1 LSDTS
6 AKRSR
11 LDDLQVIG
19 WIEAA
24 AFVIALS
31 MLNVLYA
38 YALAKGANVIV
49 FVLYALIGASVAML
63 AVSGIGNEAWAI
75 IKTPQSWIYG
85 GASVA
90 LEAIYFLLVGLI
102 SPAEASLT
110 ARLSVPASLLI
121 GWWVFGARISRRQI
135 AGGLIV
141 VAAVL
146 PVLAW
151 VTPDKRGM
159 AIVLGMACAL
169 AVAVKTFASEFH
181 PWNRK
186 AETITDKIRVTGL
199 VVLATALLNLVVTG
213 IAMLAV
219 NLGVSG
225 LASVTPPVS
234 AFTHVPTIVLAL
246 VFGTAILGAMTFLQ
260 FSSVVKIGTANFL
273 AMSAFA
279 PLTAYA
285 LQILAA
291 ALGLIIVPAFDVAM
305 LVPILTGI
313 AGVLAIVEAGNGRG
327 SARRA

>member
-1 LSDTS
+1 MIDRDRTR
-6 AKRSR
+6 KK

-24 AFVIALS
+24 AFVIAVS
-31 MLNVLYA
+31 TLNVLYA
-38 YALAKGANVIV
+38 YAIATGANVIV
-49 FVLYALIGASVAML
+49 FVLYALIGASAVML
-63 AVSGIGNEAWAI
+63 ITSGIGRDVWAI
-75 IKTPQSWIYG
+75 IKAPQSSIYG

-121 GWWVFGARISRRQI
+121 GWSVFSSHISHRQVL
-135 AGGLIV
+135 GGLIV
-141 VAAVL
+141 IAAVV

-151 VTPDKRGM
+151 VAPDKRAVAVALG
-159 AIVLGMACAL
+159 VLCAL

-181 PWNRK
+181 PWNRAADSI
-186 AETITDKIRVTGL
+186 AEKIRVTGL
-199 VVLATALLNLVVTG
+199 VILATTVLGFAATV

-219 NLGVSG
+219 RLGCTS
-225 LASVTPPVS
+225 LAAVAPPLS
-234 AFTHVPTIVLAL
+234 AFAHGPTILLAL
-246 VFGTAILGAMTFLQ
+246 VFGTAILTAMSFLQ

-273 AMSAFA
+273 AMTAFA

-285 LQILAA
+285 LQTLAA
-291 ALGLIIVPAFDVAM
+291 SVGLIVVQAFDWAM

-313 AGVLAIVEAGNGRG
+313 AGVLLIVEAGNGQG
-327 SARRA
+327 TASSV